1 MNHDAYRGC
10 AYSTSQP
17 RGRQARSHTCLMLM
31 ASLLAMSCGGGT
43 RGALEPRFVAVHNA
57 MTAMGLSQSGSISEG
72 SLPNGGTSRV
82 DVQLQAGQCY
92 TFMVFGTDGAENLD
106 LSLANAAGEELGR
119 DTTHDR
125 EAALHACAREAGHHA
140 LTITMATG
148 QGGYISSFWSAGTGS
163 GGFGGG
169 RQGGHAI
176 AAQGAGSCAEP
187 MPLTLG
193 APTSADTRG
202 GTSVMEGSCA
212 RGSAPERV
220 FAFAVDVRS
229 QVSVTVE
236 SQFDGVVYI
245 TRQCGV
251 ADAEVAC
258 NDDAGGTTRSQVQ
271 ATLDAGTY
279 FAVVD
284 GYREQ
289 AGSFDVI
296 VSVTEAPSVTA
307 VCTDAPL
314 LTAGQA
320 QRSSTAGVPDSFQ
333 ATCAGNARAPDR
345 VFKINAAQASRLRVR
360 QQSSYDGALHL
371 RRTCEDL
378 SSEIACNDDFG
389 DSHHSMLSGMLTP
402 GDYYLI
408 VDGYGGSEAGDFE
421 LTTELVA
428 ASGGN
433 AAGDTC
439 QQPEASPV
447 GRVVDLDTI
456 QAHDD
461 NTGTCGGQGAADVV
475 YQLNVTARSRLR
487 ATIEGNEFAGAL
499 YLQSRCGDT
508 GSEISCERFTVNHK
522 APVIDTNVAP
532 GQYVLVVDG
541 ATPNDFG
548 AGRLNVQVDDLAA
561 LERVCRAAPQVRP
574 GHEERGS
581 TALSSDRF
589 QATCANNAQSND
601 AVYQLVVRRRSL
613 AKIALSAD
621 YDSTLHLRANCTEVS
636 SEIACNDDQGD
647 NRHSALEA
655 ALDPGTY
662 YVIVDGFRT
671 GNQGNYTLNVQL
683 DNL

>member
-1 MNHDAYRGC
+1 MNHDAYRDC
-10 AYSTSQP
+10 AYSTDSS
-17 RGRQARSHTCLMLM
+17 RARSVAHALVTLTAC
-31 ASLLAMSCGGGT
+31 LLAMSCGGGT

-72 SLPNGGTSRV
+72 SLPTGGTSRV
-82 DVQLQAGQCY
+82 DVQLHAGQCY
-92 TFMVFGTDGAENLD
+92 TFMVFGTEGAENLD
-106 LSLANAAGEELGR
+106 LSLVNAAGEELGR

-148 QGGYISSFWSAGTGS
+148 HGGYISSYWSAGSGA
-163 GGFGGG
+163 GGFSNP
-169 RQGGHAI
+169 RGGHAI
-176 AAQGAGSCAEP
+176 AAQGAGNCAEP
-187 MPLTLG
+187 IPLTVG
-193 APTSADTRG
+193 TVTSADTRG

-220 FAFAVDVRS
+220 FAFQVDARS

-245 TRQCGV
+245 TRQCG
-251 ADAEVAC
+251 APDAEVAC

-271 ATLDAGTY
+271 ATLDPGAY

-289 AGSFDVI
+289 AGAFDVI

-314 LTAGQA
+314 LPIGQA
-320 QRSSTAGVPDSFQ
+320 QRGSTSGVPDSFQ
-333 ATCAGNARAPDR
+333 ASCAGNARAPDR
-345 VFKINAAQASRLRVR
+345 VFKISAPSASRLRVR

-371 RRTCEDL
+371 RRTCEDASTEL
-378 SSEIACNDDFG
+378 ACNDDFG
-389 DSHHSMLSGMLTP
+389 DSHHSMISGMLTP

-408 VDGYGGSEAGDFE
+408 VDGYGGAEAGDFE
-421 LTTELVA
+421 LNTELVA
-428 ASGGN
+428 ATGGN

-447 GRVVDLDTI
+447 GRQVDLDTI

-475 YQLNVTARSRLR
+475 YQLNIAARSRVR
-487 ATIEGNEFAGAL
+487 ATIENNEFAGAL

-508 GSEISCERFTVNHK
+508 GSEVTCERFTVNHK

-561 LERVCRAAPQVRP
+561 LERVCRAAPQIRP
-574 GHEERGS
+574 GREERGS

-613 AKIALSAD
+613 AKILLTAD
-621 YDSTLHLRANCTEVS
+621 YDSTLHLRGSCTEVS

-647 NRHSALEA
+647 NRHSAVEA